1 MNVENVF
8 IQEKSFVSVFDR
20 FIVKSC
26 ALSIL
31 PQNILVSGSF
41 DRELIDQI
49 RQASDI
55 VDVIG
60 SYVPLKKAGRTY
72 KALSPFKKE
81 KTPSFFV
88 DPSRQI
94 FKCFSTGHG
103 GDVFK
108 FVMVYENLEFP
119 AAVRQVAQ
127 RSGINIPEKPM
138 TPQQNEQK
146 QEKEQLLQ
154 IHSAVTVWWSQNL
167 RTQSMAEPARD
178 YLKSRKIDSDLA
190 REFNLGYAPPEWD
203 ATMKWGLSQGFSA
216 EAMERAG
223 ILTRNESGRIYD
235 RFRGRLMF
243 PIANDSG
250 NVVAFSGRLLD
261 PEAKAAKYVNSP
273 ETSIFSKSRILFGL
287 DKNKREIL
295 NSHQAILCEGQ
306 IDLMRLY
313 EKGIRNAVASQGTA
327 FTEHH
332 ARLLKRYTQEV
343 TICFDADSAGQD
355 AAVRSVEL
363 LLQEGLAIKIATMP
377 PGQDPD
383 TLLRDEVDGV
393 RMTAI
398 LSQALDYSRHLLNL
412 TCQQFDMNSPQ
423 GRALASDRMSDVLL
437 KLSNPIQQRLI
448 AHEVAARLQVPLS
461 LLLQEIE
468 KKQKIP
474 NLTSTARA
482 EEINITEEVMPVLE
496 VSSAVEGLFSLTLSH
511 PPLIPHLQRLLKQ
524 EWLENSA
531 GGDLL
536 LRMIESYTDETWQE
550 PAEFLV
556 QCQEN
561 EKNYLAGIILNPT
574 PVPESTTLETIA
586 GSMVLNLQKQWRQR
600 RVQILEQEIKSGL
613 LAIDQLLLK
622 SKELLDLKRA

>member
-1 MNVENVF
+1 MA
-8 IQEKSFVSVFDR
+8 
-20 FIVKSC
+20 VKPC
-26 ALSIL
+26 PLSIIS
-31 PQNILVSGSF
+31 QNISVSSSF
-41 DRELIDQI
+41 NRELIDQI

-60 SYVPLKKAGRTY
+60 SYVPLKKAGRTF

-88 DPSRQI
+88 DPARQI
-94 FKCFSTGHG
+94 FKCFSSGHG

-127 RSGINIPEKPM
+127 RSGITIPEKPM
-138 TPQQNEQK
+138 SPQQNEQK

-154 IHSAVTVWWSQNL
+154 IHSAVTAWWSQIL
-167 RTQSMAEPARD
+167 RTQPMAEPARD
-178 YLKSRKIDSDLA
+178 YLKKRKIGIDLA
-190 REFNLGYAPPEWD
+190 REFNLGYSPPEWD
-203 ATMKWGLSQGFSA
+203 ATMKWGLTQGFSA
-216 EAMERAG
+216 EAMEKAG
-223 ILTRNESGRIYD
+223 ILTRNEGGRVYD

-243 PIANDSG
+243 PISNDSG

-295 NSHQAILCEGQ
+295 NHQHAILCEGQ

-332 ARLLKRYTQEV
+332 ARLLRRYTQEV
-343 TICFDADSAGQD
+343 TICFDADSAGQE

-377 PGQDPD
+377 AGQDPD
-383 TLLRDEVDGV
+383 TLLREEEDGSK
-393 RMTAI
+393 MTEI
-398 LSQALDYSRHLLNL
+398 LSHALDYSRHLLNL

-437 KLSNPIQQRLI
+437 KLTNPIQQRLI

-461 LLLQEIE
+461 LLLLEIE
-468 KKQKIP
+468 KKQRLP
-474 NLTSTARA
+474 NLASSERSP
-482 EEINITEEVMPVLE
+482 EVNITEETLPILE

-511 PPLIPHLQRLLKQ
+511 PPLIPHLQRHLKK
-524 EWLENSA
+524 EWLEVSA

-536 LRMIESYTDETWQE
+536 MRMIESYTDETWQE

-586 GSMVLNLQKQWRQR
+586 GSMILNLQKQWRQR
-600 RVQILEQEIKSGL
+600 RVLILEQEIKSGM
-613 LAIDQLLLK
+613 LAIDQLLSK